1 VEDAALAAFA
11 RAGLAGVSLP
21 GRVEVLSRSP
31 WIVVDA
37 AHTAASARAL
47 AEVLQRIGR
56 PVHLVLSVSAGKD
69 TAAIL
74 GALLPCAVSLT
85 LTRAEPARSLTPAE
99 VAAAARVRAPEL
111 PQRVVRDPRL
121 ALRAAREALG
131 SDDVLC
137 VTGSIYLAGIARNT
151 LCR

>member
-1 VEDAALAAFA
+1 
-11 RAGLAGVSLP
+11 
-21 GRVEVLSRSP
+21 VEVLSRSP

-56 PVHLVLSVSAGKD
+56 SVHLVLSVSAGKD

-74 GALLPCAVSLT
+74 DALLPCAASLT

-111 PQRVVRDPRL
+111 PQRVVSDPHL

-131 SDDVLC
+131 PDDLLC
-137 VTGSIYLAGIARNT
+137 VAGSIYLAGIARST
-151 LCR
+151 LRR